1 MKVLLIEDN
10 ASIVSGLTYSLEQS
24 GFEVVSASTTREARA
39 SLKSFYDIIILDISL
54 PDGSGLDFFASDI
67 GKTGIPVIFLTAKD
81 DEATIVKSLTLGA
94 EDYIT
99 KPFSTNVLI
108 ARMEK
113 ILNRRDAHALV
124 KVQDISFDLD
134 KMEVYKDDHKIELSS
149 LELKILHLLFTTLD
163 KVVRRD
169 VIIDKI
175 WEWTGNDVN
184 DNTVTVYLKRIREKL
199 GTDIIITNKGI
210 GYRIDRDAQ

>member
-10 ASIVSGLTYSLEQS
+10 ASIVSGLTYSLEQA
-24 GFEVVSASTTREARA
+24 GFEVVSASTIKDARLELN
-39 SLKSFYDIIILDISL
+39 SGYDIIVLDISL
-54 PDGSGLDFFASDI
+54 PDGNGLDFFASDI
-67 GKTGIPVIFLTAKD
+67 KKTDIPVIFLTAKD
-81 DEATIVKSLTLGA
+81 DEGTIVKSLTLGA

-113 ILNRRDAHALV
+113 ILNRRDARALV
-124 KVQDISFDLD
+124 KVLDISFDLD
-134 KMEVYKDDHKIELSS
+134 KMEVYKDDRKIELSS
-149 LELKILHLLFTTLD
+149 LELKILHLLFTNLD
-163 KVVRRD
+163 RVIRRD
-169 VIIDKI
+169 VIVDKI

-184 DNTVTVYLKRIREKL
+184 DNTVTVYMKRIREKL